1 MGIKFK
7 ILSGFVILAS
17 LLFISGALSMYEL
30 TKLGRSVNKLLK
42 DNYKSIDYSKKMM
55 QAVSLQEELLLLSLV
70 QPVDTL
76 TTSFNQADSVFLK
89 NLELAAQNLT
99 LPNEGVYVDSI
110 RMAYGDYILEARG
123 FIGEDKIDSQK
134 LMLTVRGKMKQVSLR
149 VEALLT
155 LNQDSLFKVATFLES
170 SPHRAIMPG
179 LIVIISSL
187 VFTILLNYFINHYVI
202 SPILRLTKGVNDYVR
217 YRKPLDVSL
226 DTKDELY
233 SLKESLL
240 NLITSRTNTK

>member
-1 MGIKFK
+1 M
-7 ILSGFVILAS
+7 
-17 LLFISGALSMYEL
+17 
-30 TKLGRSVNKLLK
+30 NKLLK

-123 FIGEDKIDSQK
+123 FIGEDEIDSQK

-226 DTKDELY
+226 ETKDELY
-233 SLKESLL
+233 SLKESIL

>member
-30 TKLGRSVNKLLK
+30 TKLGRSVNTLLK

-55 QAVSLQEELLLLSLV
+55 QAVSEQEELLLLSLV
-70 QPVDTL
+70 KPIDSL
-76 TTSFNQADSVFLK
+76 SASFNNADSIFLN
-89 NLELAAQNLT
+89 NLELASQNLT

-110 RMAYGDYILEARG
+110 RIAYGEYILVARG
-123 FIGEDKIDSQK
+123 FLMGEGRDPHK
-134 LMLTVRGKMKQVSLR
+134 LLLNVRSGMKHVSFR

-155 LNQDSLFKVATFLES
+155 LNQDSLFKVATFLEN

-187 VFTILLNYFINHYVI
+187 VFTILLNYFINHYII

-217 YRKPLDVSL
+217 FRKPLDVSL
-226 DTKDELY
+226 ETKDELY
-233 SLKESLL
+233 SLKESIV

>member
-123 FIGEDKIDSQK
+123 FIGEDEIDSQK

-226 DTKDELY
+226 ETKDELY
-233 SLKESLL
+233 SLKESIL

>member
-89 NLELAAQNLT
+89 NLELAARNLT

-226 DTKDELY
+226 ETKDELY
-233 SLKESLL
+233 SLKESIL

>member
-89 NLELAAQNLT
+89 NLEA
-99 LPNEGVYVDSI
+99 
-110 RMAYGDYILEARG
+110 
-123 FIGEDKIDSQK
+123 
-134 LMLTVRGKMKQVSLR
+134 
-149 VEALLT
+149 
-155 LNQDSLFKVATFLES
+155 
-170 SPHRAIMPG
+170 
-179 LIVIISSL
+179 
-187 VFTILLNYFINHYVI
+187 
-202 SPILRLTKGVNDYVR
+202 
-217 YRKPLDVSL
+217 
-226 DTKDELY
+226 DTP
-233 SLKESLL
+233 
-240 NLITSRTNTK
+240 

>member
-123 FIGEDKIDSQK
+123 LIGKNQTGSHK
-134 LMLTVRGKMKQVSLR
+134 LMMTVRGKMKQVSLR

-226 DTKDELY
+226 ETKDELY
-233 SLKESLL
+233 SLKESIL

>member
-155 LNQDSLFKVATFLES
+155 LNQDSLFKVATFLEG

-226 DTKDELY
+226 ETKDELY
-233 SLKESLL
+233 SLKESIL

>member
-1 MGIKFK
+1 M
-7 ILSGFVILAS
+7 
-17 LLFISGALSMYEL
+17 
-30 TKLGRSVNKLLK
+30 NKLLK

-226 DTKDELY
+226 ETKDELY
-233 SLKESLL
+233 SLKESIL

>member
-226 DTKDELY
+226 ETKDELY
-233 SLKESLL
+233 SLKESIL

>member
-76 TTSFNQADSVFLK
+76 TTPFNQADSVFLK

-226 DTKDELY
+226 ETKDELY
-233 SLKESLL
+233 SLKESIL